1 MKDKLV
7 KFNHKKPFYR
17 FRRILFVSLISIG
30 VLAAV
35 AIPVGVSVYK
45 DVHVQETSR

>member
-17 FRRILFVSLISIG
+17 FRQILIVSLISIG
-30 VLAAV
+30 ILAAV
-35 AIPVGVSVYK
+35 AIPVGVSVYN